1 MLLPTPPPIGMPTGC
16 GISTLRLGDMGV
28 GSSLKVIGA
37 GVAWRT
43 VGNESAGAELVEA
56 FTSDDEQKRTFAGIL
71 LVKAGDR
78 SVDLIEK
85 ARSTWSLT
93 PDMVRLLADIGGPKS
108 QTLLGEL
115 ANGESPV
122 AQAAVESL
130 ELLEQIEQL
139 GPSD

>member
-1 MLLPTPPPIGMPTGC
+1 
-16 GISTLRLGDMGV
+16 
-28 GSSLKVIGA
+28 
-37 GVAWRT
+37 
-43 VGNESAGAELVEA
+43 
-56 FTSDDEQKRTFAGIL
+56 L
-71 LVKAGDR
+71 LVKAGER

-85 ARSTWSLT
+85 ARSTGSLT
-93 PDMVRLLADIGGPKS
+93 PDLVRLLADIGGPKS

-115 ANGESPV
+115 ADGESPV